1 MSKKKHERKKRTPRE
16 ETEFDKKLESERL
29 LAKKLRKEEVRA
41 RKEAIKNREPFKGLQ
56 IMPTVSLFDEE
67 GKEEIGERNWKGY
80 GFDIHPE
87 VTIPA
92 FILLALFIAV
102 TLIFP
107 QRAQLFFD
115 NTLEAI
121 ANTTGWFMIFAANI
135 FIVAGLYFAF
145 SKYGSIVIG
154 GKKAKPEFSRFAWY
168 AMLLSAGMGIGLLFW
183 SVAEPINHLGEPS
196 PMFDAVD
203 PNSANA
209 IQSAMASTFFHWGI
223 HPWAIYAVVG
233 LGLGFFSYN
242 KGLPLTIRSL
252 FYPLIGNKIY
262 GFWGNI
268 IDILSVLATLMGL
281 ATSLGLGVAQVNAGL
296 NHLFGIA
303 ISTEIQVGLI
313 VIITAF
319 ATISVV
325 MGLDGGVKR
334 LSEINMILAGI
345 FLLFVLLTGP
355 TIYILSGFTQNTG
368 FFMSHFIEM
377 SLWTD
382 TFQSDSTWQSAWTI
396 FYWAWWISWSP
407 FVGTFIARVSK
418 GRTVKEFII
427 GVIVIPTAVSFIWM
441 SVFGGT
447 AIFQQMNG
455 ISDLASTVAIDESLA
470 LFALVENLPLSA
482 ILSFV
487 GMVLVIVF
495 FVTSSDSGSLV
506 VDHLTSGGMLD
517 SPVPQ
522 RIFWAAMEG
531 VIAATLLV
539 GGGLSALQT
548 ASVITGLPFTIIL
561 LIMIYSLYLG
571 LRQEFLVERAV
582 KQKLQKVEDNH
593 IIGEIVQTTV
603 DDEALVEA
611 VAEKLAEE
619 NSKTDE
625 SLPIE
630 EDE

>member
-1 MSKKKHERKKRTPRE
+1 MSKKKHERKKRPPRE

-67 GKEEIGERNWKGY
+67 GKEEVGERNWKGY

-154 GKKAKPEFSRFAWY
+154 GEKARPEFSRFAWY

-223 HPWAIYAVVG
+223 HPWATYAVVG

-382 TFQSDSTWQSAWTI
+382 TFQSDSTWQSTWTI

-447 AIFQQMNG
+447 AVFQQMNG

-506 VDHLTSGGMLD
+506 VDHLTSGGKLD

-531 VIAATLLV
+531 IIAATLLV

-571 LRQEFLVERAV
+571 LRQEFLIERAV